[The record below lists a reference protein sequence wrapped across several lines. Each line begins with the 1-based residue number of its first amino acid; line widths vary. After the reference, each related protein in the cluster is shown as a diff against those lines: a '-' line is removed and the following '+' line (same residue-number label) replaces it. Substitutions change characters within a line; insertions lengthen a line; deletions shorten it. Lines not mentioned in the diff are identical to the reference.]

1 MVNLQKILGRFL
13 PDQVPGDVQV
23 ADLTLDSRQ
32 VGEGSLFIAV
42 PGHAVDGRDYIDQ
55 ALQAGAVAALAE
67 SESSSSVEQRSHGLV
82 VWVAGLSE
90 CLSEIAANFF
100 AHPGHKLTAVA
111 VTGTNGKSSVCYM
124 LAQLCE
130 RLGETAGIIG
140 TLGYGRPGE
149 LQQTANTTPDAVSV
163 QRTLRDFADKR
174 YKWAAL
180 ETSSHGLLQHRVDAV
195 PFRYRVFT
203 NLTRDHLDYHGDM
216 SAYRDAKWRL
226 FQLPG
231 EGIAVINAGNA
242 DGRALYSQLD
252 PEQETILFG
261 AAGELEDVEGDQ
273 LVTHGELTCFDDG
286 IRTELGGSWGEAD
299 LYLPLLG
306 AFNVDNFLA
315 ASSVL
320 CHYGY
325 TLQQVCQAAA
335 GLTPVPG
342 RMELIHKPG
351 LPGCIIDYAHTPDA
365 LEKALLAGRQHVRGQ
380 LWCVFGCGGDR
391 DQGKRPLMG
400 EIAEQLADKV
410 IITSDNPR
418 SEAFESI
425 CKDIHAGFKRP
436 DKHLAIADREEAIG
450 RVFELAQPEDLILIA
465 GKGHEDYQIIGQ
477 QRLVYS
483 DHRVVADLM
492 GISA

>member
-1 MVNLQKILGRFL
+1 MVNLHKILGRFL
-13 PDQVPGDVQV
+13 PEQVPGDVQV

-82 VWVAGLSE
+82 VWVVGLSE
-90 CLSEIAANFF
+90 SLSEIAANFF

-149 LQQTANTTPDAVSV
+149 LQQTA
-163 QRTLRDFADKR
+163 
-174 YKWAAL
+174 
-180 ETSSHGLLQHRVDAV
+180 VDAV

-252 PEQETILFG
+252 AEQE
-261 AAGELEDVEGDQ
+261 A
-273 LVTHGELTCFDDG
+273 
-286 IRTELGGSWGEAD
+286 
-299 LYLPLLG
+299 
-306 AFNVDNFLA
+306 
-315 ASSVL
+315 
-320 CHYGY
+320 
-325 TLQQVCQAAA
+325 
-335 GLTPVPG
+335 
-342 RMELIHKPG
+342 IH
-351 LPGCIIDYAHTPDA
+351 
-365 LEKALLAGRQHVRGQ
+365 ER
-380 LWCVFGCGGDR
+380 
-391 DQGKRPLMG
+391 
-400 EIAEQLADKV
+400 
-410 IITSDNPR
+410 
-418 SEAFESI
+418 
-425 CKDIHAGFKRP
+425 
-436 DKHLAIADREEAIG
+436 
-450 RVFELAQPEDLILIA
+450 
-465 GKGHEDYQIIGQ
+465 
-477 QRLVYS
+477 
-483 DHRVVADLM
+483 
-492 GISA
+492 